1 MKTELDKSMMFLLYF
16 VSGTWMVLLSTMLFY
31 YLVLPNTI
39 VSVGV
44 GIIISGTILSVVIRR
59 AENSINNIKNQ
70 NTI

>member
-1 MKTELDKSMMFLLYF
+1 
-16 VSGTWMVLLSTMLFY
+16 MVLLSTMLFY

-44 GIIISGTILSVVIRR
+44 GIIISGTILSLVIRR

-70 NTI
+70 KTI